1 MLRFIFTLAFPLA
14 AQAIEVITWLSYNSF
29 LENTRT
35 PISGHETIGLEGN
48 LFGSSTPC
56 AMPPK
61 TCVRTS
67 KPFS

>member
-14 AQAIEVITWLSYNSF
+14 AQVIEVMTSLSYNSF
-29 LENTRT
+29 LDNTRT
-35 PISGHETIGLEGN
+35 PISGHETIGLEDN
-48 LFGSSTPC
+48 LFASNTPC

-61 TCVRTS
+61 ICVRTS